1 MNVPFVDLK
10 RQYSSIKKE
19 IDESVQDVID
29 KTAFIMGEKVK
40 NFEDNFAKFCRVKHA
55 IGVSSGTSALH
66 LALLGAGIKAG
77 DEVITVP
84 NTFIATAE
92 AVSHAGAEVKFSD
105 VYAKTYNIDVSKV
118 RITDKT
124 KAIIPVHLY
133 GQMAE
138 MDALMDFAESHN
150 LKIIEDSAQ
159 AHGAEHKG
167 KRSGSMGDV
176 GCFSFYPG
184 KNLGAYGDAGM
195 VTTND
200 DEIAEKIRALRD
212 HGRSEKYVHK
222 VVGFNHRIDALQC
235 AILNVKLKH
244 LNAWTDARRKNAE
257 LYNKL
262 LSGVE
267 GIITPVE
274 KEYNK
279 HVYHLYVIRTK
290 NRDELQKHLK
300 SHGISTGI
308 HYPIP
313 LHLQP
318 AYSFLNYK
326 KGDFPITEKHS
337 KEVLSLPMF
346 AELTKEEIE
355 YVCEKT
361 REFFYGK
368 I

>member
-1 MNVPFVDLK
+1 MEVPFVDLK
-10 RQYSSIKKE
+10 RQYASIKGE
-19 IDESVQDVID
+19 IDAAVQDVLD
-29 KTAFIMGEKVK
+29 KTAFIMGENVK
-40 NFEDNFAKFCRVKHA
+40 NFEDNFAKFCGVKHA

-66 LALLGAGIKAG
+66 LALLAVGIKAG

-92 AVSHAGAEVKFSD
+92 AISHTGAEVKFSD
-105 VYAKTYNIDVSKV
+105 VDTETYTIDVSKI

-138 MDALMDFAESHN
+138 MDALMDFAEDNN
-150 LKIIEDSAQ
+150 LRVIEDAAQ
-159 AHGAEHKG
+159 AHGAEHKNRKAG
-167 KRSGSMGDV
+167 TIGDV

-195 VTTND
+195 VVTNN
-200 DEIAEKIRALRD
+200 DEIAEKVRILRD
-212 HGRSEKYVHK
+212 HGRSEKYEHR

-244 LNAWTDARRKNAE
+244 LNTWTDARRKNAK
-257 LYNKL
+257 LYNEL
-262 LSGVE
+262 LSEVDGV
-267 GIITPVE
+267 ITPVE

-290 NRDELQKHLK
+290 RRDEMQKYLK
-300 SHGISTGI
+300 SKGISTGI

-318 AYSFLNYK
+318 AYKYLNYK
-326 KGDFPITEKHS
+326 KGDFPITES
-337 KEVLSLPMF
+337 CTDEILSLPMF
-346 AELTKEEIE
+346 AELKEDEIR
-355 YVCEKT
+355 YVCD
-361 REFFYGK
+361 K
-368 I
+368 IKECFP